1 MKKFILFLSCIF
13 LINSC
18 SETSLEPNTFKLTT
32 SANPSDGGTVSP
44 PTSNYEIGESVTVNA
59 VPAAEYIFESWSGA
73 SGSSASTTVVM
84 NSDLS
89 VIGNFV
95 KKKYPLN
102 IEIQGQGNVD
112 EKIIKQGIATDY
124 NSGTIVEL
132 TAIPKDGWEF
142 KEWSG
147 DLSGT
152 ENPIN
157 ITIDK
162 AKTVKA
168 IFGGNPIFYIDNGE
182 SQIGIDYALMDN
194 QNIIITGMYD
204 EAFNDLNDLGFST
217 SGVVNS
223 FIISISEN
231 GQINWGKDITDNIIS
246 YSGKVI
252 KSNDGNYIRWVSIPD
267 VNETNINGKKDILL
281 QKFSET
287 GELVWDK
294 RISGTEKEYVS
305 DATENDDTSITL
317 LANSNSR
324 DKDFSEI
331 TAPQGTAFLLHKTDS
346 NGNTISSV
354 DLNEG
359 SYNLKQWEWTKL
371 EGRLFLDFENNNKL
385 IIGGNKQFKEPTFPI
400 SDKGVNMAMFDSSY
414 DLIWKKFYKMDI
426 YNLESAKEISG
437 GDFILLTTYN
447 VNNTENAQI
456 TRINSNGDLIWKTEI
471 IEEGFINDM
480 LVNDSEIII
489 IGYKSDYA
497 FTRSYSSDGI
507 LNWEKKYEGENLY
520 VWKIIK
526 NSSGYILIGRTKE
539 NTGLFSENPIKSGE
553 RGNLFF
559 INLDSEGNVKL

>member
-1 MKKFILFLSCIF
+1 MKKFTLLLSCVF

-18 SETSLEPNTFKLTT
+18 SETPLEPNTFKLTT
-32 SANPSDGGTVSP
+32 SANPPDGGTVSP

-59 VPAAEYIFESWSGA
+59 VPAAEYIFESWTGV
-73 SGSSASTTVVM
+73 SGSSASTKVVM

-102 IEIQGQGNVD
+102 IEIQGQGTVD

-124 NSGTIVEL
+124 NSGTVVEL

-142 KEWSG
+142 KEWTG

-182 SQIGIDYALMDN
+182 SQIGINYALMDN
-194 QNIIITGMYD
+194 QNIIITGTYD
-204 EAFNDLNDLGFST
+204 EAFKDLNDLGFST

-231 GQINWGKDITDNIIS
+231 GQINWGKDITNNIIS
-246 YSGKVI
+246 HSGKVI

-267 VNETNINGKKDILL
+267 VNETNINGEKDILL

-294 RISGTEKEYVS
+294 RISGTEKDYVA
-305 DATENDDTSITL
+305 DAIENDDTSITL
-317 LANSNSR
+317 LANSRSR

-385 IIGGNKQFKEPTFPI
+385 IIGGNKQFQEPTFPI

-447 VNNTENAQI
+447 VNNAENAQI
-456 TRINSNGDLIWKTEI
+456 TRINSNGELIWKTEL

-497 FTRSYSSDGI
+497 FTKSYSSDGI

-526 NSSGYILIGRTKE
+526 NSSGYVLIGRTKE

-553 RGNLFF
+553 RGNLF
-559 INLDSEGNVKL
+559 

>member
-1 MKKFILFLSCIF
+1 MSCIF